1 MLSTSDIYKNQKY
14 NLNLKESLKI
24 DITKL
29 TSYAKSKYKS
39 EKYLESLKKKDYP
52 FEKIILR
59 LPGIIGKDNH
69 KNFISNLTKDIISKK
84 KLSYYGGDNL
94 FNNIFHIDTLVNL
107 LKKLINKGIK
117 KNFDIINI
125 GSNNPIKIN
134 KVVELLDGKIVKNP
148 MKDSKKY
155 VYN

>member
-1 MLSTSDIYKNQKY
+1 M
-14 NLNLKESLKI
+14 
-24 DITKL
+24 
-29 TSYAKSKYKS
+29 
-39 EKYLESLKKKDYP
+39 
-52 FEKIILR
+52 R

-69 KNFISNLTKDIISKK
+69 KNFISNLTKDIISK

-117 KNFDIINI
+117 KTFDIINI

-148 MKDSKKY
+148 MKDSKNMFTINIDKLNEYYNKKFTTKY
-155 VYN
+155 FLKKYLNEIKFN